1 MIDMVSF
8 PKHQSVRMIEDN
20 AKARE
25 QYAALG
31 LNPKEFVKVTSGNL
45 ELDAWM
51 IKPVNFDPTKK
62 YPVIIEVYGEPA
74 SSTVQDVWGGGDLWN
89 QYVANLGYIVVS
101 IDNRGANT
109 PRAANGVNASMARS
123 ARSHPKTR
131 HEASK
136 IWHAV
141 TRLSTRTVSALLD
154 GAAAEARH

>member
-8 PKHQSVRMIEDN
+8 PKHQSVRVIEDN

-109 PRAANGVNASMARS
+109 PRGREWRKCIYGEVGTFASE
-123 ARSHPKTR
+123 PC
-131 HEASK
+131 
-136 IWHAV
+136 
-141 TRLSTRTVSALLD
+141 
-154 GAAAEARH
+154 